1 MLIALCAGETSGD
14 QLGAG
19 LIHALRARHPQA
31 RFVGIGGPLMAQAG
45 MDCWFAA
52 DELAVMG
59 LVEVL
64 RHLPRLLKIRRE
76 LLKRVKAAGVDCF
89 IGIDAPD
96 FNFAVE
102 RKLKRSGIRTI
113 HYVSPSIWAWRQK
126 RAAKIGRSAD
136 LVLCLFP
143 FEPELYARHG
153 VRAEFVGHP
162 LAEQFPLEPT
172 PFAARAVLGLP
183 PDAPV
188 LALLPGSRAAEV
200 SRLALPFLESAAA
213 LKLRMPRLLVIA
225 PMANARCRELFE
237 AQLQAHH
244 SVQRIEGQA
253 QTVLQAADVVLTASG
268 TAALETALARKPMVV
283 AYKVSPFS
291 AWLARTF
298 KLIKSPWISLPNQ
311 LIGTAIVPEL
321 LQEQVRVERVV
332 PALQACFEPA
342 VRDDQIGRFAQIHHT
357 LRVDASERAAQFVS
371 DLLRGAPHLP
381 TATAQEPHA

>member
-45 MDCWFAA
+45 MECWFAA

-102 RKLKRSGIRTI
+102 RKLKQSGIRTI

-172 PFAARAVLGLP
+172 PYAARAVLGLP
-183 PDAPV
+183 QDAPV
-188 LALLPGSRAAEV
+188 LALLPGSREAEV
-200 SRLALPFLESAAA
+200 SRLASPFLEAAAA
-213 LKLRMPRLLVIA
+213 LKQRMPRLLVIA

-237 AQLQAHH
+237 AQLLTHH
-244 SVQRIEGQA
+244 SVQRIEAQA

-283 AYKVSPFS
+283 AYKVSGFS

-311 LIGTAIVPEL
+311 LIGAAVVPEL
-321 LQEQVRVERVV
+321 LQEQVRTDLLV
-332 PALQACFEPA
+332 PALLACFDPA
-342 VRDDQIGRFAQIHHT
+342 IREQQIGHFAQIHAV

-371 DLLRGAPHLP
+371 ALLRPASPPAEGLP
-381 TATAQEPHA
+381 T

>member
-45 MDCWFAA
+45 MECWFAA

-76 LLKRVKAAGVDCF
+76 LLRRVKAAGVDCF

-96 FNFAVE
+96 FNLPVE
-102 RKLKRSGIRTI
+102 RKLRQHGVRTV
-113 HYVSPSIWAWRQK
+113 HYVSPSIWAWRQQ
-126 RAAKIGRSAD
+126 RAAKIGRSAE

-172 PFAARAVLGLP
+172 PHAARAMLGLP
-183 PDAPV
+183 QDAPV
-188 LALLPGSRAAEV
+188 LALLPGSRASEV
-200 SRLALPFLESAAA
+200 GRLARPFLDAAA
-213 LKLRMPRLLVIA
+213 GLKQQLPRLLVIA
-225 PMANARCRELFE
+225 PMANAHCRALLE

-244 SVQRIEGQA
+244 PVQRIDGQA

-311 LIGTAIVPEL
+311 LIGAPVVPEL
-321 LQEQVRVERVV
+321 LQEQVRPELLV
-332 PALQACFEPA
+332 PALLRCFQEGA
-342 VRDDQIGRFAQIHHT
+342 AAQVSEFARIHQQ
-357 LRVDASERAAQFVS
+357 LRVDASARAAQFVAAFLAES
-371 DLLRGAPHLP
+371 A
-381 TATAQEPHA
+381 